1 MERLWLQRFGKC
13 KNTVVMTYQTKP
25 GDGLTTNV
33 NGIGSG
39 KRKWGLDLLTD

>member
-1 MERLWLQRFGKC
+1 
-13 KNTVVMTYQTKP
+13 MTYQTKP

-39 KRKWGLDLLTD
+39 KRKQGLDLLTDQQSMAYVKEVKHI